1 MGKRNKYAYLA
12 VAIIAGYA
20 LLSFPCIFHTMTGYP
35 CPACGTRR
43 AIHALLNGDIGD
55 SILINPYGLLFV
67 LLAVFFITG
76 IVFDFVQKRHTF
88 RDWLKKAERKLANKY
103 ILTFIILLTILNWI
117 WNIHKRL

>member
-1 MGKRNKYAYLA
+1 
-12 VAIIAGYA
+12 
-20 LLSFPCIFHTMTGYP
+20 MTGYP
-35 CPACGTRR
+35 CPACGMRR

>member
-1 MGKRNKYAYLA
+1 
-12 VAIIAGYA
+12 
-20 LLSFPCIFHTMTGYP
+20 MTGYP
-35 CPACGTRR
+35 CPACGMRR

-88 RDWLKKAERKLANKY
+88 LDWLKKAERKLANKY
-103 ILTFIILLTILNWI
+103 ILAFIILLTILNWI
-117 WNIHKRL
+117 WNTHKRL